1 MDDGNGRNKTV
12 AAAAIGA
19 IVAVASTAI
28 YAIVTVVSIFTGGD
42 KSKEKSKEC
51 KCFTNKL

>member
-28 YAIVTVVSIFTGGD
+28 YAIVTVVSIFTGGE